1 MNKLPIYHQYIN
13 QYFQLVATRADQTDG
28 NADFHLNIPLLP
40 GAWQEISFGQVLQA
54 SSMRLHMDLGV
65 KPLIWQQVCQK
76 PFALKVSQRSAYW
89 SADRLHA
96 QNSKQAAVDI
106 CASFSAGH
114 TRRQAQ
120 GTKKPDWSI
129 AVPFLINIINVIVV
143 AFPFNI
149 ISENLPRFNSQ
160 GSDSNP

>member
-76 PFALKVSQRSAYW
+76 PFALKVSQRSAY
-89 SADRLHA
+89 
-96 QNSKQAAVDI
+96 
-106 CASFSAGH
+106 
-114 TRRQAQ
+114 
-120 GTKKPDWSI
+120 
-129 AVPFLINIINVIVV
+129 
-143 AFPFNI
+143 
-149 ISENLPRFNSQ
+149 
-160 GSDSNP
+160 